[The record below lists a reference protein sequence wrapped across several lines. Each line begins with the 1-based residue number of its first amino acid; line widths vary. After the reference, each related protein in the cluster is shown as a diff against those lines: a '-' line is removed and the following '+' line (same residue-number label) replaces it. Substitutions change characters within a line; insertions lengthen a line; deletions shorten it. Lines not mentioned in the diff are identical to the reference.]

1 MNPKV
6 GHHAHISIVL
16 IRAPVHGGT
25 SRVVETQRFAN
36 ISLWHPECVEL
47 LPTKG
52 KFNEKD
58 LAHD

>member
-1 MNPKV
+1 M
-6 GHHAHISIVL
+6 
-16 IRAPVHGGT
+16 HGGT